1 MASLRVRM
9 ATSYVLVT
17 AAAVIVVEA
26 TMLALL
32 LSRTIGPSAE
42 ELVLGQASLDAKA
55 ISKAATEAYYGGTA
69 ATPEQALTV
78 AVKTLPPDAGLVM
91 EAKTRKVRADSAGDA
106 PAAAAAAAADG
117 PVEALATPDGS
128 IVRSNAP
135 DLLREGQLLPVE
147 LPPNVSGASTRRIDG
162 IDLVWA
168 VAPVILQPEPPVG
181 QAKPGPVREIVKS
194 VPGKPV
200 MIGAI
205 YVQIPKGQ
213 VARKALG
220 ALQPLLAGGGV
231 VLLLVLPVGVVFG
244 LLSTRRLIRRV
255 HRLGG
260 MTASVAGGDF
270 RSRVEVAGDD
280 ELGRLEDSVNRMTEQ
295 LDAAL
300 EAERRLAG
308 AGARQAERA
317 RIARELHDS
326 ISQDLFS
333 LNLLAGG
340 LRRALPEGDKL
351 RTQAAAMER
360 TASRTMREMQA
371 MLLELR
377 PVALEDTGLAPALE
391 ELCRAYETRLG
402 IRVDTALEEVRL
414 DPPAE
419 HAILRVTQEA
429 LGNAVKHGDPATIDV
444 RLARGAVN
452 GAANSEANGEANGE
466 INGAGDGAPGG
477 RSGDYVTLEVRDDGC
492 GFDAVRVRDRHGM
505 GLGLMRE
512 RVTELGGGLEVISGP
527 GAGTTVRVRLPAK
540 AES

>member
-26 TMLALL
+26 TMLTLL

-42 ELVLGQASLDAKA
+42 ELVLRQANLDAKA
-55 ISKAATEAYYGGTA
+55 ISAAATKAYYGGRA
-69 ATPEQALTV
+69 ATPEEALT
-78 AVKTLPPDAGLVM
+78 AAAKTIPPDTGLVM
-91 EAKTRKVRADSAGDA
+91 DAKNRKVRFEPAGDA
-106 PAAAAAAAADG
+106 PAATG
-117 PVEALATPDGS
+117 PVEALATTDGT
-128 IVRSNAP
+128 IVTSNLP
-135 DLLREGQLLPVE
+135 DLLREGQPLPVG
-147 LPPNVSGASTRRIDG
+147 LPPNVSGASTRHVDG
-162 IDLVWA
+162 TDLVWA
-168 VAPVILQPEPPVG
+168 VAPVILQTEFPAGP
-181 QAKPGPVREIVKS
+181 AKPSLPSAGTKPSARAPVTGREITKS

-200 MIGAI
+200 TVIGAI
-205 YVQIPKGQ
+205 YVQVPKGQ

-220 ALQPLLAGGGV
+220 ALQPLLAGGGA

-280 ELGRLEDSVNRMTEQ
+280 EIGRLEDSVNRMAEH

-300 EAERRLAG
+300 ESERRLAG

-371 MLLELR
+371 LLLELR
-377 PVALEDTGLAPALE
+377 PVALEDTGLVPALE

-444 RLARGAVN
+444 RLAN
-452 GAANSEANGEANGE
+452 GAAN
-466 INGAGDGAPGG
+466 GAGG
-477 RSGDYVTLEVRDDGC
+477 GDYITLEVRDDGC
-492 GFDAVRVRDRHGM
+492 GFDAVQVRDRHGM

-512 RVTELGGGLEVISGP
+512 RVTELGGGLDVISSP
-527 GAGTTVRVRLPAK
+527 GAGTTVRARLPARVVSWPT
-540 AES
+540 A